1 MEFKSTEEDFV
12 SYKIFPSDSKNNII
26 ELRDQCFEV
35 VKEYVKNYMWNHDN
49 FVLNVNDTE
58 TFIEGKVTISD
69 NVEDEWYIISL
80 LFRISENLDNVVI
93 QVINIA

>member
-35 VKEYVKNYMWNHDN
+35 VKECVKNYMWNHDN